1 MRLLVK
7 IGGTLVDD
15 PASRDAIAREI
26 SAMQKAGHRVVV
38 VHGGGRQLTRFLQER
53 GIASRFVDGLRVTDG
68 AAMDAVVKVLAGSVN
83 KQLTGAVRA
92 AGANA
97 VGLSGMDGRLTTA
110 SQMSEEL
117 GWVGRVNSVDATL
130 LALLTDAAM
139 IPIVACV
146 AGDEQGLAWNINAD
160 QMAVACASAFGVDR
174 LIFLT
179 DVAGVLDAA
188 GAILPVLDAER
199 IRVLI
204 DSGVAKGGMR
214 AKLSAGLD
222 ALNGGIPS
230 IVIAPGSGARIL
242 ERLMAGDACGTEIR
256 K

>member
-1 MRLLVK
+1 M
-7 IGGTLVDD
+7 
-15 PASRDAIAREI
+15 
-26 SAMQKAGHRVVV
+26 
-38 VHGGGRQLTRFLQER
+38 
-53 GIASRFVDGLRVTDG
+53 
-68 AAMDAVVKVLAGSVN
+68 VKVLAGSVN

-146 AGDEQGLAWNINAD
+146 AGDEQGRAWNINAD

-214 AKLSAGLD
+214 AKLRRR
-222 ALNGGIPS
+222 
-230 IVIAPGSGARIL
+230 PGRAQRRHSLHRH
-242 ERLMAGDACGTEIR
+242 RPR
-256 K
+256 